1 MDWSKFLSPAI
12 WILGMLVG
20 LLNTWMMQSI
30 RVAISEL
37 KLEIAK
43 TRGEDQLAAEKTRSA
58 DEEKHREWV
67 EKNFV
72 RANR

>member
-43 TRGEDQLAAEKTRSA
+43 TRGEDQLAAEKTRGS